1 MNFFMKTFREKK
13 KVPPNPSKKK
23 DGMVE
28 PTIKRLGRLNLLFRT
43 GDWELIKEAKAD
55 MIERQLKTQEM
66 KGEYRSC

>member
-1 MNFFMKTFREKK
+1 
-13 KVPPNPSKKK
+13 
-23 DGMVE
+23 MVK